1 MQEFISLCFGV
12 LVGGFVGFNVGGKR
26 VVGKVQIAA
35 QRFIDAVRDRFGS
48 HVEWNVEVGKD
59 ESGNPVMQTVE
70 LIELPE
76 DLENLGA
83 ELFKLK

>member
-12 LVGGFVGFNVGGKR
+12 LVGGFIGFNVGVER
-26 VVGKVQIAA
+26 ITGKVQVAA
-35 QRFIDAVRDRFGS
+35 QRYIDAVRKRFGS
-48 HVEWNVEVGKD
+48 PIEWNFEVGKD
-59 ESGNPVMQTVE
+59 ASGNPVMQTIE
-70 LIELPE
+70 LLELPE